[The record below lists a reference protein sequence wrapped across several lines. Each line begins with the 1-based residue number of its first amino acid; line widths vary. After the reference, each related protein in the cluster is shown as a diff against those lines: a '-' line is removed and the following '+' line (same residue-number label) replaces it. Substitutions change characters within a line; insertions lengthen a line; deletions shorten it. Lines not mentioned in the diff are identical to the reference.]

1 MANEKEK
8 NDELSEVEQ
17 CSKWVKDRDTIQKNR
32 SSFEKQWLINISFLY
47 GKHYFTIDKASVSNL
62 EERVHWELKNELR
75 QKKVRRTCNYIL
87 PLFRALLARLLS
99 MKANINIDATTSA
112 DRDRAAAEVSQE
124 VLEDFW
130 QMVNKHNPVLC
141 QDYTGMLMILKRL
154 FTYILA
160 IGTGYLKPYFNP
172 KTYAKTYLEG
182 EIFEPTSPI
191 GEVEA
196 KVKHIFDVFE
206 DPMKQY
212 KIEQS
217 VLTVDEIE
225 AQYNVKVEPEE
236 ITMTEAEQK
245 LINLLEET
253 KTEKYENAV
262 RIFERWNI
270 ACPRYPKGLYVVHT
284 GKKILHKGDI
294 PEEYKSRI
302 PLFKFTFLDL
312 LFSSF
317 AQGAIEQVISLQE
330 DLNYTITRIAAYK
343 KWLAGKVMV
352 DKQSKLETKWD
363 DETGQIIYYSSGGGA
378 GVAPKYEPGPS
389 APQYLFEDI
398 ARIKTNMEDILNVHD
413 ASVGRIPT
421 QAKSGVAIEA
431 LSEMDAGA
439 LTPDLL
445 TIEQSLAFFGETV
458 LDIIEK
464 KYTEPRIL
472 SITGEE
478 FGVKV
483 KTFKGENVKGDRRIK
498 ISLGSALPASK
509 LERQKYIM
517 MLEEKG
523 YIDKGKAR
531 ELLEFGDVEGIY
543 ISLDENLQKEENQ
556 HLLSPGMAVNVE
568 EWDDH
573 TIHLKVITDFMKT
586 KRYMEL
592 PDEIKQ
598 KFKEHRKAHQQ
609 YLLQEQEAAA
619 RLSQG
624 QGAGGK

>member
-1 MANEKEK
+1 MADDKEK
-8 NDELSEVEQ
+8 NDNLSEVEQ
-17 CSKWVKDRDTIQKNR
+17 CQKWSKDRDTIQKNR
-32 SSFEKQWLINISFLY
+32 SSFEKQWLVDISFLY
-47 GKHYFTIDKASVSNL
+47 GKHYFIIDKMATSGL

-99 MKANINIDATTSA
+99 MKANIMVDATTSA
-112 DRDRAAAEVSQE
+112 ERDKSSAQVSQE

-130 QMVNKHNPVLC
+130 QMVNKHNPNLC
-141 QDYTGMLMILKRL
+141 QDYAGMLMIQKRL

-172 KTYAKTYLEG
+172 KIYAKTFLEN
-182 EIFEPTSPI
+182 EIVEPTMPI
-191 GEVEA
+191 GEVET
-196 KVKHIFDVFE
+196 KVRHAFDVFE

-217 VLTVDEIE
+217 VLTVDEIQE
-225 AQYNVKVEPEE
+225 QYDEKLEPEE
-236 ITMTEAEQK
+236 ITMTEAEQR

-253 KTEKYENAV
+253 KTEKYENAI

-270 ACPRYPKGLYVVHT
+270 PCSRYPKGLYAVHT
-284 GKKILHKGDI
+284 NKKILFKGDI
-294 PEEYKSRI
+294 PEEYKGRI
-302 PLFKFTFLDL
+302 PLFKFTYLDL

-317 AQGAIEQVISLQE
+317 AQGMIEQVISLQE

-343 KWLAGKVMV
+343 KWMAGKIMV
-352 DKQSKLETKWD
+352 DKNAKLETKWD
-363 DETGQIIYYSSGGGA
+363 DEIGQIIYHA
-378 GVAPKYEPGPS
+378 NGVMAPKYDAGPS

-398 ARIKTNMEDILNVHD
+398 ARIRGNMEDIVSVHD
-413 ASVGRIPT
+413 ASLGRIPE

-439 LTPDLL
+439 LSPDLI
-445 TIEQSLAFFGETV
+445 TIEQQLAFFSETT
-458 LDIIEK
+458 LDIMEK

-472 SITGEE
+472 GITGEE

-483 KTFKGENVKGDRRIK
+483 RTFKGENVQGNRRIK
-498 ISLGSALPASK
+498 ISLGSALPSSK
-509 LERQKYIM
+509 MERQKYIM
-517 MLEEKG
+517 TLQEKG
-523 YIDKGKAR
+523 YIDITKAR
-531 ELLEFGDVEGIY
+531 ELLQFGDVEGIY

-556 HLLSPGMAVNVE
+556 HLLEPGVSVNVE

-586 KRYMEL
+586 KRYMGL
-592 PDEIKQ
+592 DQTIKQ
-598 KFKEHRKAHQQ
+598 KFIEHRKAHQT

-619 RLSQG
+619 RLTQG
-624 QGAGGK
+624 QPSGGK